1 MDNYISV
8 SEYANL
14 YHKDPGNIR
23 RHLASGRMAGQ
34 KIGNQWVVLKD
45 EKYPSDDRLRSGEYC
60 GWRRKVALN
69 SDKELMT
76 TVKAI
81 ISDLVN
87 IFGASLDKVVLYGS
101 YARGTQTSDSDVDI
115 ALLLNKDPDKRTIE
129 KMVKCVAQ
137 HELECGRVLS
147 VIEIQ
152 KSKFDV
158 WKSSLPFYMN
168 IDKEGIVLW
177 KAT

>member
-45 EKYPSDDRLRSGEYC
+45 EKYPSDDRRRSGKYC
-60 GWRRKVALN
+60 GWRRKIALN

-76 TVKAI
+76 TVKAM
-81 ISDLVN
+81 ISNLTE
-87 IFGASLDKVVLYGS
+87 IYGGTIEKIVLYGS
-101 YARGTQTSDSDVDI
+101 YARGTQTEESDVDI
-115 ALLLNKDPDKRTIE
+115 ALLLNKDPEKRATE
-129 KMVKCVAQ
+129 KMIKNVAQ

-147 VIEIQ
+147 VVEIQ
-152 KSKFDV
+152 ESKFDV

-177 KAT
+177 KAK

>member
-76 TVKAI
+76 TIKSMSLAL
-81 ISDLVN
+81 ISVYGD
-87 IFGASLDKVVLYGS
+87 SLRRIVLYGS
-101 YARGTQTSDSDVDI
+101 YARGTQTEESDVDI
-115 ALLLNKDPDKRTIE
+115 ALVLDKDPEKQTTE
-129 KMVKCVAQ
+129 KMVRCVAQ
-137 HELECGRVLS
+137 YELECGRVLS
-147 VIEIQ
+147 VVEIQ
-152 KSKFDV
+152 ESKFDV
-158 WKSSLPFYMN
+158 WKSSLPFYKN
-168 IDKEGIVLW
+168 IDREGIVLW